1 MLNGNLS
8 NHFLLG
14 LAQAGLAAV
23 MVIAAMLLAR
33 RRQIHVERETLIA
46 LLRGL
51 AQVIA
56 VGFVFIVLL
65 RGPRWTSG
73 IILACMMVVAAMTSA
88 RRAKSIPGAFQT
100 SLCAIAVGA
109 GLIIVVMVLSGV
121 IARTITAL
129 VPVGSML
136 IASAMNSNALALD
149 RFRAEVESH
158 VGEIEAALAL
168 GASPAA
174 AVARYVQISYRASL
188 IPPLNNLR
196 YLGHRLDSRAD
207 DRHAALRLATA
218 LCGGISVRGDR
229 HDVCR
234 VGIDLLD
241 QHRPDSRPRLYP
253 GAAVAAAGQ
262 DGLTPDRL

>member
-1 MLNGNLS
+1 MLNGSLS
-8 NHFLLG
+8 DHLLLG

-73 IILACMMVVAAMTSA
+73 VILALMMVVAAATSA

-109 GLIIVVMVLSGV
+109 GLIIAIMVLTGV

-136 IASAMNSNALALD
+136 MVEGLAQPLPGRGLARGGGGAL
-149 RFRAEVESH
+149 RADLLPRQPH
-158 VGEIEAALAL
+158 
-168 GASPAA
+168 SPAQQPA
-174 AVARYVQISYRASL
+174 H
-188 IPPLNNLR
+188 
-196 YLGHRLDSRAD
+196 LGHRLDSGTD
-207 DRHAALRLATA
+207 DRHAALRLASA
-218 LCGGISVRGDR
+218 VCGGVSVRGDR

-234 VGIDLLD
+234 LGLDLPD
-241 QHRPDSRPRLYP
+241 QHRPDSRARLHP
-253 GAAVAAAGQ
+253 GAAVAAARQG
-262 DGLTPDRL
+262 GVRRTPHSR

>member
-8 NHFLLG
+8 NHLLLG

-51 AQVIA
+51 SQVIA

-73 IILACMMVVAAMTSA
+73 VILALMIVVAAATSA

-109 GLIIVVMVLSGV
+109 GLIIAIMVLSGV
-121 IARTITAL
+121 IEHTITAL

-136 IASAMNSNALALD
+136 IAAAMNSNALALD

-158 VGEIEAALAL
+158 VGEIESALAL
-168 GASPAA
+168 GASPPA
-174 AVARYVQISYRASL
+174 AVARFVQISYRASL

-196 YLGHRLDSRAD
+196 TLGIVWIPGLMTGMLLSGSPPLYAAVYQFVVIAMMFAASGLTCLISTGLIRG
-207 DRHAALRLATA
+207 HAFTPAQQLRL
-218 LCGGISVRGDR
+218 RGK
-229 HDVCR
+229 
-234 VGIDLLD
+234 
-241 QHRPDSRPRLYP
+241 
-253 GAAVAAAGQ
+253 AA
-262 DGLTPDRL
+262 